1 VVEKVV
7 IILHKITKPRSPF
20 TGDAAEAYCF
30 PDIFRGTGPIDE
42 IEIKE
47 TGSPFQRIFTDA
59 AKGLPGE
66 SSNGNFR
73 KTGSS
78 CEAQVPIDYQ
88 KIMNEMV
95 LESRQKEDEAYRKG
109 IQDGHKDGHEEGRK
123 AGIAEGLQEIETM
136 LHSLQQAIQDIGK
149 FRKELFLQAEKET
162 VSLSLAIARKILA
175 QEPAEDPKVI
185 AAVVKKTF
193 ETVAINAPV
202 RIRINPSE
210 LGYMRERR
218 HLIPI
223 EGDVSFVEDASIS
236 CGGCVVESL
245 SGDVDARIESQIQMV
260 AEAFSP
266 GLEKIRLDLEE
277 LS

>member
-7 IILHKITKPRSPF
+7 IILHKITKSSSPF

-30 PDIFRGTGPIDE
+30 PDIFRGTGPVDE
-42 IEIKE
+42 IETKE
-47 TGSPFQRIFTDA
+47 TGSPFQRIFTDMA
-59 AKGLPGE
+59 QGLQGE

-73 KTGSS
+73 KAGSS
-78 CEAQVPIDYQ
+78 RETEVPIDYQ

-95 LESRQKEDEAYRKG
+95 LESREKEAEAYQKG
-109 IQDGHKDGHEEGRK
+109 VRDGHEEGRK
-123 AGIAEGLQEIETM
+123 AGIAEGLKEIETM
-136 LHSLQQAIQDIGK
+136 LHSLQQAVAEIRN
-149 FRKELFLQAEKET
+149 FRKALCLNAEKET
-162 VSLSLAIARKILA
+162 VILSLSIARKILA
-175 QEPAEDPKVI
+175 REPAADPKVI

-223 EGDVSFVEDASIS
+223 EGDVSFIEDASIS

-245 SGDVDARIESQIQMV
+245 SGDVDARIESQMDMV